1 MFWQVFKQCA
11 CAVLVALER
20 KLNGRSRQKFKMNVE
35 DKMFKLILQDK
46 YVLIIHS
53 MLRIRE

>member
-11 CAVLVALER
+11 CAVLVAIER

-46 YVLIIHS
+46 S
-53 MLRIRE
+53 S